1 MIGEESGVAE
11 SRDREV
17 PLGAKVIPIE
27 ISVWGGMSAWC
38 IEQSHAGCSGI
49 RWSHWMHSDACS
61 ASPESTGMQSP
72 IVSSGMMKAENR
84 QPYRISVVGLIG
96 PLHVADID

>member
-1 MIGEESGVAE
+1 MAE

-38 IEQSHAGCSGI
+38 IEQSHTGCYGI
-49 RWSHWMHSDACS
+49 PWSNWMHSDAYS
-61 ASPESTGMQSP
+61 ASPGSTGMQNS
-72 IVSSGMMKAENR
+72 IVSSGMMTAENR
-84 QPYRISVVGLIG
+84 QTYRISVVG
-96 PLHVADID
+96 